1 MTVSNTQQRNE
12 SSYGIHKV
20 QISIPRATALCESVL
35 MKAGYSQEQAAI
47 ITDHLIDAE
56 LRGHPFAGM
65 ARALSIVEQLKASD
79 KKTDIDIE
87 VTRSGGSFAHLDG
100 HDAVGYLVAR
110 KATEIAIEKAK
121 SNGVSVVGA
130 NGLW

>member
-1 MTVSNTQQRNE
+1 MTVSSPHQSNGP
-12 SSYGIHKV
+12 SYGIHKV
-20 QISIPRATALCESVL
+20 QISIPRATELCERVFVN
-35 MKAGYSQEQAAI
+35 AGYSQEQAAI

-65 ARALSIVEQLKASD
+65 ARALSIVEELKASD
-79 KKTDIDIE
+79 KKINIDIE

-110 KATEIAIEKAK
+110 KATEIAIAKAK